1 MWKYLLILFFYGVSQ
16 TVSHEFVET
25 LNIPGLY
32 GKPSEIAYSLPQIDD
47 SSVLLSIKG
56 KHDARVCL
64 CPDNSTNNCIEVLF
78 GYTSNRYVTIRDN
91 SYITETS
98 TFISPLYHGNVLDED
113 EYRKFWINWVGNEM
127 TVGFGH

>member
-32 GKPSEIAYSLPQIDD
+32 GKPSENAYSLPQIDD

-56 KHDARVCL
+56 KHDARVPIIQPIIVSKFYL
-64 CPDNSTNNCIEVLF
+64 VTQVIGMLPSA
-78 GYTSNRYVTIRDN
+78 TIRILQRHQLLYHL
-91 SYITETS
+91 YITEMS
-98 TFISPLYHGNVLDED
+98 LMRMNIES
-113 EYRKFWINWVGNEM
+113 
-127 TVGFGH
+127 FGLIG